1 MERVAKEVV
10 CHLELFPNNLQMVQ
24 VPGQRATHQTK
35 SEMLIWYNF
44 LFRTSILNINFDM
57 FFFC

>member
-1 MERVAKEVV
+1 MAKEAV